1 MHLEGLEG
9 TFRGLGEV
17 RLPEQFVKFGDE
29 FGPVASD
36 GWLRVSHKVRLPP
49 K

>member
-1 MHLEGLEG
+1 MHFEGLEG

-17 RLPEQFVKFGDE
+17 RFSEQFIKFGDE
-29 FGPVASD
+29 FSPVASD
-36 GWLRVSHKVRLPP
+36 RWFRVSHKVRLPQ